1 MPTPREQLAEV
12 LRRARLDAGFESHG
26 ALAKRLNVSR
36 PVITRAENASHPVPS
51 DALLAAWAGATGIG
65 LDKLNELAERARS
78 GVPDWFV
85 PWLAPESSATLL
97 RYWSPFIVPGIGQT
111 KAYMHALFADE
122 GHDLGAADEMVAAR
136 LQRQQVIGR
145 IPVTIIIGY
154 HVLYRVVG
162 SPAVM
167 SVQMGHLSTLAERS
181 MVALHVL
188 PETVTTGSYG
198 ELGIATGGDGTTV
211 SMPTLQ
217 DITSTEPKM
226 VGKALVA
233 WERLLGAALP
243 RSDSLTLIRSP
254 EGQWK
259 EKA

>member
-1 MPTPREQLAEV
+1 MTPREELAD
-12 LRRARLDAGFESHG
+12 LLQRARVEAGYGSQG

-36 PVITRAENASHPVPS
+36 PVISKAESASQPPPS
-51 DALLAAWAGATGIG
+51 EAILAAWAGATGAP
-65 LDKLNELAERARS
+65 LDRLNELAERARS

-85 PWLAPESSATLL
+85 PWLAPESSANLL
-97 RYWSPFIVPGIGQT
+97 RYWSPFIVPGIAQT
-111 KAYMHALFADE
+111 KAYMHALFEDE
-122 GHDLGAADEMVAAR
+122 GHLLDQADEMASAR

-167 SVQMGHLSTLAERS
+167 SAQIGHLAILAEQS

-198 ELGIATGGDGTTV
+198 ELGIAAGGDGTTV

-226 VGKALVA
+226 VSKALVA
-233 WERLLGAALP
+233 WERLLGAAMP
-243 RSDSLTLIRSP
+243 RQDSLTLIRSA
-254 EGQWK
+254 ERSWK
-259 EKA
+259 EQA

>member
-1 MPTPREQLAEV
+1 VTPREELAD
-12 LRRARLDAGFESHG
+12 LLQRARAEAGYGSQG

-36 PVITRAENASHPVPS
+36 PVISKAESAGQPPPS
-51 DALLAAWAGATGIG
+51 EAILAAWAGATGAP
-65 LDKLNELAERARS
+65 LDRLNELAERARS

-85 PWLAPESSATLL
+85 PWLGPEAGATLL
-97 RYWSPFIVPGIGQT
+97 RYWSPFIVPGIAQT
-111 KAYMHALFADE
+111 KAYMHALFEDE
-122 GHDLGAADEMVAAR
+122 GHLLGQAEEMVAAR
-136 LQRQQVIGR
+136 LQRQQVMER
-145 IPVTIIIGY
+145 VPVTIIIGY

-167 SVQMGHLSTLAERS
+167 SAQMGHLAERS
-181 MVALHVL
+181 MVAVHVL

-226 VGKALVA
+226 VSKALVA
-233 WERLLGAALP
+233 WERLLGAAMP
-243 RSDSLTLIRSP
+243 RRDSLTLIRSA
-254 EGQWK
+254 ERSWK
-259 EKA
+259 EQA

>member
-1 MPTPREQLAEV
+1 MTPREELAD
-12 LRRARLDAGFESHG
+12 LLQRARVEAGYGSQG

-36 PVITRAENASHPVPS
+36 PVISKAESASQPPPS
-51 DALLAAWAGATGIG
+51 EAILAAWAGATGAP
-65 LDKLNELAERARS
+65 LDRLNEIAERARS

-97 RYWSPFIVPGIGQT
+97 RYWSPFIVPGIAQT
-111 KAYMHALFADE
+111 KAYMHALFEDE
-122 GHDLGAADEMVAAR
+122 GHLLDHADEMASAR

-167 SVQMGHLSTLAERS
+167 SAQMGHLATLAERS

-198 ELGIATGGDGTTV
+198 ELGIATGGEGTTV

-226 VGKALVA
+226 VSKALVA
-233 WERLLGAALP
+233 WERLLGAAMP
-243 RSDSLTLIRSP
+243 RQDSLTLIRSA
-254 EGQWK
+254 ERSWK
-259 EKA
+259 EQA